1 MAKDD
6 QLGDQLEDLFSD
18 IVPPEPTVT
27 PEQPAEPVAAETPQA
42 TESLF
47 QSAALLRRESDME
60 LRNSYADLPSSSP
73 ADSDQ
78 SSSPDKTLWQQA
90 VEYWLTIPVGDPDVI
105 RKGRLFNG
113 LLILSLIFT
122 LAVAGVVGVT
132 LLSGTSLP
140 AAIGL
145 SIPGGGLTVS
155 LISLALL
162 RRGQVNVSI
171 WFYTLGIFAVSL
183 AAAFVNPLS
192 SAIPLYF
199 LWPIAVAGLLLE
211 PIYALRMAL
220 VTTGA
225 TIALFALQQS
235 DVYRPLI
242 VLPQN
247 QEALLNLANWTVT
260 FITIGVTIYIVLR
273 SLNRTLQHERTLRA
287 ELAAQQD
294 VLSQQVAERTH
305 LLQEANYQLQKRAI
319 QLEAGVEI
327 SRATASI
334 LDPQELMQSTV
345 DLIRTRFNYYHVTF
359 FLLDETREWAIAQ
372 ASTGKVGQQMVDP
385 RTRHR
390 LAVGGQSMVG
400 WVCAHSRPR
409 VALDVGADAVH
420 FDHPLLPHTRS
431 EIVLP
436 LRVGDRLL
444 GALDAQSAEEAA
456 FDDDDLRTLQGMAD
470 MVAVALDNA
479 RLFAATRRSVRQQQL
494 VTRITERLQQATSL
508 ADILSLTAADLGE
521 TFDLAQATVCLGTAA
536 EFQNPPRFY
545 GTPVQDT
552 E

>member
-1 MAKDD
+1 MTKDD

-18 IVPPEPTVT
+18 VVPPEPTVT

-47 QSAALLRRESDME
+47 QSAALLRRDADVE
-60 LRNSYADLPSSSP
+60 LRNSYADLPSPPPTP

-78 SSSPDKTLWQQA
+78 PSSPDKTMWQQA
-90 VEYWLTIPVGDPDVI
+90 LEHWLTIPVGDPDVV
-105 RKGRLFNG
+105 RKGRLFNS
-113 LLILSLIFT
+113 LLILSLIFG
-122 LAVAGVVGVT
+122 LAVASAVGVT

-140 AAIGL
+140 VVTVL
-145 SIPGGGLTVS
+145 SIPAGGLIVT

-162 RRGQVNVSI
+162 RREQVYASI
-171 WFYTLGIFAVSL
+171 WLYTLGIFAVSL
-183 AAAFVNPLS
+183 EAAFVSPLS
-192 SAIPLYF
+192 SGIPLYF
-199 LWPIAVAGLLLE
+199 LWSVTVAGLLLE
-211 PIYALRMAL
+211 PVYALRIAL
-220 VTTGA
+220 VAAGA
-225 TIALFALQQS
+225 TIALFALQQG
-235 DVYRPLI
+235 DVYRPSI

-247 QEALLNLANWTVT
+247 QESLLNLANWTVI
-260 FITIGVTIYIVLR
+260 FVTIGVTMYIVLR
-273 SLNRTLQHERTLRA
+273 SLNRTLQHERTLHA

-319 QLEAGVEI
+319 HLEASAEI

-345 DLIRTRFNYYHVTF
+345 DLIRTRFNYYHVTL
-359 FLLDETREWAIAQ
+359 FLLDETSEWAVAQ

-400 WVCAHSRPR
+400 WVCAHNRSR

-436 LRVGDRLL
+436 LRVGERLL
-444 GALDAQSAEEAA
+444 GALDAQSTEEAA

-479 RLFAATRRSVRQQQL
+479 RLFAETRRSVRQQQL

-508 ADILSLTAADLGE
+508 TDILSLTAADLGE
-521 TFDLAQATVCLGTAA
+521 TFDLDQATVCLGTAA
-536 EFQNPPRFY
+536 EFQNPSRL
-545 GTPVQDT
+545 VRDT